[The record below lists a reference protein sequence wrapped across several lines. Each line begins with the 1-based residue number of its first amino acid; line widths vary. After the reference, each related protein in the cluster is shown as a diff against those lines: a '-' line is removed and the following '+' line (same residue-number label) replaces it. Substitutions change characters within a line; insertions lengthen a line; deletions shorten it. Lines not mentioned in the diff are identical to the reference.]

1 MTLSTDEH
9 CPPNRGV
16 SDICIFEVEPND
28 ENYDQIKIK

>member
-16 SDICIFEVEPND
+16 SNICIFEVELND
-28 ENYDQIKIK
+28 EYYSQIKIK